1 MCFFIDEKIT
11 CITSKRI
18 QRMFKRKKS
27 ENVPETRSRQ
37 KKNNIRSFEEN

>member
-1 MCFFIDEKIT
+1 MRKSHAQRQKEYRECLKEKNP
-11 CITSKRI
+11 
-18 QRMFKRKKS
+18 